1 MPKNNSKLSLK
12 DIVGKK
18 IREQYFDGIVIGI
31 LIVVIFFTIYYLFD
45 IENFAKNI
53 VNIFI
58 LLVACIPFIILSIL
72 NRVCI
77 GKVVC
82 VLSEDKLY
90 YFNAFTRIKSKN
102 EKTNGFVKYSEI
114 KNIEYVSSSP
124 GIMAKTSQVIISGD
138 DFNITICNAN
148 RSLVKRINKISK
160 AM

>member
-138 DFNITICNAN
+138 DFKITICNAN

>member
-1 MPKNNSKLSLK
+1 MPKNNSNLNPK

-31 LIVVIFFTIYYLFD
+31 LIVVIFFAIYYLFD

-124 GIMAKTSQVIISGD
+124 GIMTKTSQVIISGD